1 MPLTAPTNVM
11 KMVVDY
17 QTHACGSGINQFV
30 QLWTELN
37 QRPLCCTE
45 GMKDGSALNSIRAE
59 WFAYNPQHANIVIHH
74 FKTIIS
80 LW

>member
-37 QRPLCCTE
+37 QRPLCY
-45 GMKDGSALNSIRAE
+45 ALIDCVCGQIKR
-59 WFAYNPQHANIVIHH
+59 
-74 FKTIIS
+74 
-80 LW
+80 

>member
-17 QTHACGSGINQFV
+17 QTHACGSGIIQFV

-37 QRPLCCTE
+37 QRPLCYAE
-45 GMKDGSALNSIRAE
+45 GMKGGSAFT
-59 WFAYNPQHANIVIHH
+59 W
-74 FKTIIS
+74 IS
-80 LW
+80 TH